1 MRSLRL
7 FFISLSLTVLP
18 FALSGCNSN
27 TVKVADPSNPTDP
40 GNPSDPGG
48 SNSTAAYV
56 YVANRT
62 AAGGPEQILAYAAD
76 ANGQLTAVPGSP
88 FNQNV
93 DSLASNG
100 TYLLASSASDPNIN
114 TYTIASNGAPTLATQ
129 FNYGQQTGYRSS
141 NNAVCGSVGGLLFDR
156 SGQSLYGE
164 VVNISCSSNNAIASF
179 TLNSTNGSASYLGNV
194 NIGYNSSGAIAF
206 LGNNQFAY
214 SAFPGIYWDILS
226 FTRES
231 NGLLDEN
238 KAFNHVSPMPAPP
251 GSTPGLINGY
261 TPGLTATD
269 TTNHVA
275 IAEFPDFTIAGS
287 TATPPVQLA
296 VFTADSNGDLTTND
310 TYATMPSTPINPL
323 DLEASPSGTL
333 LAVAGTGGLEVFH
346 FNGANSITT
355 FTNVLTT
362 DSIAKAVWDSSGHLY
377 AITWAAPGSTAP
389 GKLHVFT
396 ITDSAATEAPGSPYA
411 VTDPVDI
418 AVLSQ
423 KGS

>member
-1 MRSLRL
+1 MRSLHL
-7 FFISLSLTVLP
+7 LFISFSVAVLP
-18 FALSGCNSN
+18 FTLSGCNNS
-27 TVKVADPSNPTDP
+27 TVKTTDP
-40 GNPSDPGG
+40 TNPGDPAG
-48 SNSTAAYV
+48 STATYV

-62 AAGGPEQILAYAAD
+62 ATGGPEQLIAYSAD

-93 DSLASNG
+93 NSLATDD
-100 TYLLASSASDPNIN
+100 TYLFASSASDPNIN
-114 TYTIASNGAPTLATQ
+114 TYTIGSNGAPTLATQ

-141 NNAVCGSVGGLLFDR
+141 NDSVCGSIGGVLLDR

-164 VVNISCSSNNAIASF
+164 VVNISCSSNNALASF
-179 TLNSTNGSASYLGNV
+179 ALDSSNGNVSYLGNS

-214 SAFPGIYWDILS
+214 SAFPGMYWDILS
-226 FTRES
+226 FVRET
-231 NGLLDEN
+231 NGLLDSN
-238 KAFNHVSPMPAPP
+238 KAFTHVSPLPAPP

-269 TTNHVA
+269 TANHVA
-275 IAEFPDFTIAGS
+275 IAEFPDFTMAGS

-296 VFTADSNGDLTTND
+296 VYTADSSGDLTTSD

-323 DLEASPSGTL
+323 DLEASPSGAL
-333 LAVAGTGGLEVFH
+333 LAVAGTGGLQVFH

-362 DSIAKAVWDSSGHLY
+362 DSIARVVWDNSGHLY
-377 AITWAAPGSTAP
+377 AITWTASGSTAP

-396 ITDSAATEAPGSPYA
+396 VSDTAASEAPGSPYT
-411 VTDPVDI
+411 VTTPVDV
-418 AVLSQ
+418 AVLSP